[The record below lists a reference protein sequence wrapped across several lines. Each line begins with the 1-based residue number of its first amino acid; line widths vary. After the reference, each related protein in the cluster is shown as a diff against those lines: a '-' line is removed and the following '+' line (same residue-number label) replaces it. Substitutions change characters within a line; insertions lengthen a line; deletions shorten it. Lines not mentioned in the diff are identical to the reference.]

1 MKAKKQI
8 FELINELHMNSTV
21 ELFATNFSKF
31 NLFRLELLMDKS
43 RLFDGISK
51 TQYLNYFKTFFEE
64 KKAQTIKE
72 LTCKPIV
79 CMKCKK
85 GCSGF
90 VFLDEQN
97 KQSYAFIAED
107 ENGKITDLKEC
118 SKFET
123 EQNLVGYKFKH
134 VREFPV
140 F

>member
-31 NLFRLELLMDKS
+31 NLFGLELLMDKNK
-43 RLFDGISK
+43 LFDGISK

-64 KKAQTIKE
+64 KKAQNIKE
-72 LTCKPIV
+72 LNCKPIV

-85 GCSGF
+85 GCIGF

-97 KQSYAFIAED
+97 KQSYTFIAED

>member
-8 FELINELHMNSTV
+8 FELINELHLNSTV

-31 NLFRLELLMDKS
+31 NLFGLELLMDKS

-64 KKAQTIKE
+64 KKAQNIKE
-72 LTCKPIV
+72 LTCKPIL
-79 CMKCKK
+79 CMQCKK

-97 KQSYAFIAED
+97 KQSYTFIAED